1 VDPYDSPCRRQIGGE
16 RRQQGRLPR
25 TVGADESENLTGADL
40 HVHALE
46 DLTRAEAY
54 VERAGLGEDVAGD
67 GGGGG
72 FRTGTE
78 QLAGDRPPRARRTR
92 PPARC
97 FNARV
102 TDYDVLRVFC
112 APNGGYGNELGV
124 VRDGSR
130 VPERSDRQELAA
142 KLGFSETV
150 FVDDPERG
158 VVDIYTP
165 TLRLPFAGHPCVGTA
180 WLLDVPELVTP
191 AGVVGARLDGEFSWI
206 EARAE
211 WAPPRTLR
219 QYATAAE
226 VDDLP
231 VPPPGEWIYAWAW
244 EDESAGRIRARAFP
258 GRDDGIEEDE
268 ATGAA
273 ALLLTDRLGRALNIT
288 QGMGSQILT
297 APQPYGWVEIG
308 GRVFLER

>member
-1 VDPYDSPCRRQIGGE
+1 M
-16 RRQQGRLPR
+16 
-25 TVGADESENLTGADL
+25 
-40 HVHALE
+40 
-46 DLTRAEAY
+46 
-54 VERAGLGEDVAGD
+54 
-67 GGGGG
+67 
-72 FRTGTE
+72 
-78 QLAGDRPPRARRTR
+78 
-92 PPARC
+92 
-97 FNARV
+97 

-112 APNGGYGNELGV
+112 AANGGYGNELGV
-124 VRDGSR
+124 VRDGS
-130 VPERSDRQELAA
+130 VLPEREDRQALAA

-206 EARAE
+206 EALPE

-219 QYATAAE
+219 QYGTAAE
-226 VDDLP
+226 VNALP
-231 VPPPGEWIYAWAW
+231 VPPSGERSEMGVPPGEAWGRIYAWAW
-244 EDESAGRIRARAFP
+244 EDEAAGRVRARAFP
-258 GRDDGIEEDE
+258 GRDDGIDEDE

-273 ALLLTDRLGRALNIT
+273 ALLLTAQLGRALNIT
-288 QGMGSQILT
+288 QGRGSQILT

-308 GRVFLER
+308 GRVFLEGEERQPGADRW